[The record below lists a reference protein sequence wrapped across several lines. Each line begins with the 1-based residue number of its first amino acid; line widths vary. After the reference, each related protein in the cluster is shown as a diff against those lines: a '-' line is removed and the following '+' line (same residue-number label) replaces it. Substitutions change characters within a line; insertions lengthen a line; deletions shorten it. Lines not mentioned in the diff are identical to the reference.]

1 MPIEAHNLTKQ
12 FGELTAVDN
21 LDLEV
26 KAGEFF
32 GFLGPNGAGKTTTLQ
47 MLSGQL
53 PPTSGTAQVLG
64 IDAVADPIAVKAAIG
79 IIPELEYPPS
89 FLSVEEYLHFVAAVR
104 GLPDDGRVDKWIEFF
119 GLEDRRTTLCMSL
132 SKGMKKKT
140 TISAAL
146 LHEPQMLFMD
156 EPFLDLDPL
165 IQRKLKDW
173 LSDFV
178 KGGGTVFLSTH
189 ILELAEKL
197 CTRVG
202 IIDKGKL
209 VAVGTLDEL
218 QSSASNTNIDTG
230 DSSNNDDSGDSEN
243 LEQIFVRLVG

>member
-1 MPIEAHNLTKQ
+1 MIPIEAHNLTKR

-32 GFLGPNGAGKTTTLQ
+32 GFIGPNGAGKTTTLQ

-53 PPTSGTAQVLG
+53 PPTSGTAHVLG
-64 IDAVADPIAVKAAIG
+64 IDADADPIAVKAAIG
-79 IIPELEYPPS
+79 IVPELEYPPS

-104 GLPDDGRVDKWIEFF
+104 GLPDDGRVDKWIDFF
-119 GLEDRRTTLCMSL
+119 GLDERRTTLGMSL

-165 IQRKLKDW
+165 IQRKLKNW
-173 LSDFV
+173 LINFV
-178 KGGGTVFLSTH
+178 NVGGTVFLSTH

-218 QSSASNTNIDTG
+218 RSSASGTKSANV
-230 DSSNNDDSGDSEN
+230 DSGNGGNSED

>member
-1 MPIEAHNLTKQ
+1 MNPIEAHTLTKQ
-12 FGELTAVDN
+12 FGKLTAVDN

-32 GFLGPNGAGKTTTLQ
+32 GFIGPNGAGKTTTLQ

-53 PPTSGTAQVLG
+53 PPTSGTATVLG
-64 IDAVADPIAVKAAIG
+64 IDAATDPIAVKAAIG
-79 IIPELEYPPS
+79 IVPELEYPPS
-89 FLSVEEYLHFVAAVR
+89 FLSVEEYLYFVAAVR

-146 LHEPQMLFMD
+146 LHEPKMLFMD

-173 LSDFV
+173 LIDFV

-218 QSSASNTNIDTG
+218 QSSASGTNSTNSADV
-230 DSSNNDDSGDSEN
+230 DSGDSED

>member
-1 MPIEAHNLTKQ
+1 LNPIEAHDLTKQ
-12 FGELTAVDN
+12 FGKLIAVN
-21 LDLEV
+21 SLDIRI
-26 KAGEFF
+26 AHGEFF

-53 PPTSGTAQVLG
+53 PPTSGTATVMG
-64 IDAVADPIAVKAAIG
+64 IDTAADPIAVKAAVG

-104 GLPDDGRVDKWIEFF
+104 GLDDDGRVDKWIDFF

-132 SKGMKKKT
+132 SKGLKKKT
-140 TISAAL
+140 TISAAM
-146 LHEPQMLFMD
+146 LHEPRVLFMD

-173 LSDFV
+173 LLEFV
-178 KGGGTVFLSTH
+178 EGGGTVFLSTH

-202 IIDKGKL
+202 IIDHGKL
-209 VAVGTLDEL
+209 VGAGSLKEL
-218 QSSASNTNIDTG
+218 QRSSGED
-230 DSSNNDDSGDSEN
+230 
-243 LEQIFVRLVG
+243 LEDIFVSLVSS

>member
-1 MPIEAHNLTKQ
+1 
-12 FGELTAVDN
+12 
-21 LDLEV
+21 
-26 KAGEFF
+26 
-32 GFLGPNGAGKTTTLQ
+32 
-47 MLSGQL
+47 
-53 PPTSGTAQVLG
+53 
-64 IDAVADPIAVKAAIG
+64 
-79 IIPELEYPPS
+79 
-89 FLSVEEYLHFVAAVR
+89 
-104 GLPDDGRVDKWIEFF
+104 
-119 GLEDRRTTLCMSL
+119 
-132 SKGMKKKT
+132 MKKKT

-146 LHEPQMLFMD
+146 LHEPKMLFMD

-218 QSSASNTNIDTG
+218 QSSASDTNVDTG
-230 DSSNNDDSGDSEN
+230 DSSNNDDSGDSED